1 MKSYMREVTYGQIVR
16 AVKSLCIESNY
27 DLGNDVVSAFQHA
40 LHQEKSKI
48 GKDVLN
54 QLILNADIA
63 TKERVPMCQDTGMAV
78 FFIELG
84 QDCHI
89 TGGSLYDA
97 VNEGIRKGYKEGYLR
112 NSIVKD
118 PLDRENTGDNTP
130 GVIHVE
136 LVEGDQCVL
145 HMAAKGFGSENMS
158 RLTMLK
164 PADGIEAVKEF
175 ILETV
180 RLAGPN
186 ACPPMVVGVGL
197 GGNFEKSA
205 FLAKKSLLRPI
216 GERNARGDIAQL
228 ETELLEKVNQLGLGP
243 QGLGGRTTALD
254 VHIEVYATHIAGLPV
269 AVNINCHASRHKT
282 VVL

>member
-1 MKSYMREVTYGQIVR
+1 MREVTYEQIVKE
-16 AVKSLCIESNY
+16 VKNLCIEANY
-27 DLGNDVVSAFQHA
+27 HLGNDVVSAFQQA
-40 LHQEKSKI
+40 LREEKSEI

-54 QLILNADIA
+54 QLILNAEIA

-89 TGGSLYDA
+89 TGGSIYEA
-97 VNEGIRKGYKEGYLR
+97 VNEGIRQGYQEGYLR
-112 NSIVKD
+112 NSIIKD
-118 PLDRENTGDNTP
+118 PLNRQNTGDNTP
-130 GVIHVE
+130 GVIHIE
-136 LVEGDQCVL
+136 LVQGDRCTI
-145 HMAAKGFGSENMS
+145 HMTAKGFGSENMS
-158 RLTMLK
+158 RLAMLK
-164 PADGIEAVKEF
+164 PADGMEAVKEF

-180 RLAGPN
+180 KLAGPN
-186 ACPPMVVGVGL
+186 ACPPVVVGVGL

-205 FLAKKSLLRPI
+205 YLAKKSLLRPI
-216 GERNARGDIAQL
+216 GKRNPREDIAKL
-228 ETELLEKVNQLGLGP
+228 EEELLEKVNQLGLGP

-254 VHIEVYATHIAGLPV
+254 VHVEVYATHIAALPV

>member
-1 MKSYMREVTYGQIVR
+1 MRNVTYDQIVN
-16 AVKSLCIESNY
+16 AVKNLCIEANY
-27 DLGNDVVSAFQHA
+27 DLGEDVVSAFKRA
-40 LHQEKSKI
+40 LHQEESDV
-48 GKDVLN
+48 GKDVLD
-54 QLILNADIA
+54 QLIQNAEIA
-63 TKERVPMCQDTGMAV
+63 TTERLPMCQDTGMAV
-78 FFIELG
+78 FFVELG
-84 QDCHI
+84 QDCHV

-97 VNEGIRKGYKEGYLR
+97 INEGIRQGYKDGYLR

-118 PLDRENTGDNTP
+118 PLQRQNTGDNTP

-136 LVEGDQCVL
+136 LVDGEQCKI

-164 PADGIEAVKEF
+164 PADGINTVKEF

-205 FLAKKSLLRPI
+205 YLAKKSLLRPI
-216 GERNARGDIAQL
+216 GERNPREDIAQL
-228 ETELLEKVNQLGLGP
+228 EEELIEKVNQLGLGP
-243 QGLGGRTTALD
+243 QGMGGRTTALD

-282 VVL
+282 AIL

>member
-1 MKSYMREVTYGQIVR
+1 MREVSFDQIVS
-16 AVKSLCIESNY
+16 AVKTLCMKANY
-27 DLGNDVVSAFQHA
+27 DLGDDVVTAFQDS
-40 LHQEKSKI
+40 LRKENSEI

-54 QLILNADIA
+54 QLMLNAEIA

-78 FFIELG
+78 FFVELG

-89 TGGSLYDA
+89 TGGSIYDA
-97 VNEGIRKGYKEGYLR
+97 VNEGIRQGYKEGYLR

-118 PLDRENTGDNTP
+118 PLDRQNTGDNTP

-136 LVEGDQCVL
+136 LVQGDHCTL

-205 FLAKKSLLRPI
+205 YLAKKSLLRPI
-216 GERNARGDIAQL
+216 GERNAREDIAEL
-228 ETELLEKVNQLGLGP
+228 EEELLEKVNQIGLGP

-254 VHIEVYATHIAGLPV
+254 VHVEVYATHIAGLPV

>member
-1 MKSYMREVTYGQIVR
+1 MREVTYVQIVS
-16 AVKSLCIESNY
+16 AVKSLCMEANY
-27 DLGNDVVSAFQHA
+27 DLGSDVVSAFQHA
-40 LHQEKSKI
+40 LHQEKSEI

-54 QLILNADIA
+54 QLILNAKIA
-63 TKERVPMCQDTGMAV
+63 STERAPMCQDTGMAV

-97 VNEGIRKGYKEGYLR
+97 VNAGIRQGYKEGYLR

-118 PLDRENTGDNTP
+118 PLNRQNTGDNTP

-136 LVEGDQCVL
+136 LVQGDRCTI

-164 PADGIEAVKEF
+164 PADGMEAVKEF

-180 RLAGPN
+180 MLAGPN

-205 FLAKKSLLRPI
+205 YLAKKSLLRPI
-216 GERNARGDIAQL
+216 GERNPREDIAQL
-228 ETELLEKVNQLGLGP
+228 EEELLEKVNELGLGP

-254 VHIEVYATHIAGLPV
+254 VRVEVYATHIAGLPV

-282 VVL
+282 VIL

>member
-1 MKSYMREVTYGQIVR
+1 MRQVHIQQIVE
-16 AVKSLCIESNY
+16 AVKNLCMEANY
-27 DLGNDVVSAFQHA
+27 DLGSDVVKAFQSA
-40 LHQEKSKI
+40 LATEDSAI
-48 GKDVLN
+48 GKEVIN
-54 QLILNADIA
+54 QLMSNAEVAA
-63 TKERVPMCQDTGMAV
+63 TERVPMCQDTGMAV

-97 VNEGIRKGYKEGYLR
+97 VNEGIRQGYKEGYLR

-118 PLDRENTGDNTP
+118 PLNRENTGDNTP

-136 LVEGDQCVL
+136 LVQGNQCTI
-145 HMAAKGFGSENMS
+145 HMTAKGFGSENMS
-158 RLTMLK
+158 RLAMLK
-164 PADGIEAVKEF
+164 PSDGMEAVQEF
-175 ILETV
+175 ILDTV

-216 GERNARGDIAQL
+216 GERNAREDIAKL
-228 ETELLEKVNQLGLGP
+228 EEELLEKVNRLGLGP
-243 QGLGGRTTALD
+243 QGLGGRTTAMD
-254 VHIEVYATHIAGLPV
+254 VHVEVHATHIAGLPV

>member
-1 MKSYMREVTYGQIVR
+1 MRDVHYHDIVQ
-16 AVKSLCIESNY
+16 AVKKLCMDANY
-27 DLGNDVVSAFQHA
+27 HLGSDVVNAFHRAMKTEESAV
-40 LHQEKSKI
+40 

-54 QLILNADIA
+54 QLIVNAQIA
-63 TKERVPMCQDTGMAV
+63 TTENVPMCQDTGLV
-78 FFIELG
+78 VCFVELG

-89 TGGSLYDA
+89 VGGSLYDA
-97 VNEGIRKGYKEGYLR
+97 INEGIRQGYKEGYLR

-118 PLDRENTGDNTP
+118 PLERVNTGDNTP

-136 LVEGDQCVL
+136 LTEGDLCTI
-145 HMAAKGFGSENMS
+145 HISAKGFGSENMS
-158 RLTMLK
+158 RLAMLK

-175 ILETV
+175 VIETV

-205 FLAKKSLLRPI
+205 YLAKKSLLRPI
-216 GERNARGDIAQL
+216 GERNPRKDIARL
-228 ETELLEKVNQLGLGP
+228 EEELLDRINRLGLGP
-243 QGLGGRTTALD
+243 QGMGGRTTALD
-254 VHIEVYATHIAGLPV
+254 VHVEVYATHIAGLPV

-282 VVL
+282 AVL